1 MDNARSHTRAY
12 NCTRT
17 WILAG
22 RRRSFVLPDTSPPL
36 SSQLTLFSF
45 LFTSPCFPLKLFVPP
60 GASNSC
66 KEARAEILSCHK
78 DTDLKKVTH
87 WEHVNMA
94 HWYFLFIFI
103 LFSRHPPC
111 SDILHK
117 ITHQY
122 LVRSYRKRWKLN
134 KNHWHSPYRAW
145 FEIHLWIFWPGSAS
159 YADKFNW

>member
-1 MDNARSHTRAY
+1 MDNACSHTRAY

-22 RRRSFVLPDTSPPL
+22 RCRSFVPPDTSPPL

-45 LFTSPCFPLKLFVPP
+45 LFTSLHFPPKPFVPP
-60 GASNSC
+60 GAGNSC
-66 KEARAEILSCHK
+66 KEAGAEILSCHK

-111 SDILHK
+111 SDIMHIIILLLSLSR
-117 ITHQY
+117 TLY
-122 LVRSYRKRWKLN
+122 SRKKLQV
-134 KNHWHSPYRAW
+134 
-145 FEIHLWIFWPGSAS
+145 F
-159 YADKFNW
+159 